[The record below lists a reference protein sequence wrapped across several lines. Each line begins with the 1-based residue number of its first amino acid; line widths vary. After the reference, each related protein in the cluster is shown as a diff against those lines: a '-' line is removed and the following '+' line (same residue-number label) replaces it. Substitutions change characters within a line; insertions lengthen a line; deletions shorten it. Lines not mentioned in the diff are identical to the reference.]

1 MGSDKVLR
9 AGCFCCCCSGFIT
22 AIILFAVSFS
32 VLEATEMGLDY
43 SSVSKSIQDDK
54 LYESGRHMLGVGH
67 SFKVFPKD
75 QQSTKFPSTE
85 YGTLEARTFDGLKVK
100 LDLQYQ

>member
-1 MGSDKVLR
+1 MGADKVLK
-9 AGCFCCCCSGFIT
+9 AGCCCCVCSGLIVG
-22 AIILFAVSFS
+22 IVLFAVSFS

-43 SSVSKSIQDDK
+43 SSVSKSISNEQ
-54 LYESGRHMLGVGH
+54 LYESGRHMIGVGH

-85 YGTLEARTFDGLKVK
+85 YGTLEARTYDGLKVL